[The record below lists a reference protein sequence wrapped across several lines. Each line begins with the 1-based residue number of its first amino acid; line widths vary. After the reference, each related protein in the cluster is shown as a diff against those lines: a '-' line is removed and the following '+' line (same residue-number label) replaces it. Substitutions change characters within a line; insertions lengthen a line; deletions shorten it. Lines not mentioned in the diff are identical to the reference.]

1 MANQNQITI
10 NILIQNYNPY
20 GKQEGEREREGK
32 LERKRMS
39 STILINE
46 ISN

>member
-10 NILIQNYNPY
+10 TKLQLQNYNPY
-20 GKQEGEREREGK
+20 GKQEEREGK

-39 STILINE
+39 STILIN
-46 ISN
+46 